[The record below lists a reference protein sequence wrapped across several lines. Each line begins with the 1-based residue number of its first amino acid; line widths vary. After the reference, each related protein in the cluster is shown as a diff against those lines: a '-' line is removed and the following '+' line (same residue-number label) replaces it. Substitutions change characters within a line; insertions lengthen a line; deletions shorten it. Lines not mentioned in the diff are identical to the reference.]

1 MGEDEDVLRDLTQDS
16 DMPGDEPGTQ
26 KLLVIFLWRRFIAH
40 PTPAWFLLSLLRGS
54 RASSCFPSE
63 VMSEKRSNHLCV
75 MFLLALLRCKNILGS
90 FRAGDK
96 EIF

>member
-40 PTPAWFLLSLLRGS
+40 PTPAWFLLSLL
-54 RASSCFPSE
+54 
-63 VMSEKRSNHLCV
+63 
-75 MFLLALLRCKNILGS
+75 
-90 FRAGDK
+90 
-96 EIF
+96 